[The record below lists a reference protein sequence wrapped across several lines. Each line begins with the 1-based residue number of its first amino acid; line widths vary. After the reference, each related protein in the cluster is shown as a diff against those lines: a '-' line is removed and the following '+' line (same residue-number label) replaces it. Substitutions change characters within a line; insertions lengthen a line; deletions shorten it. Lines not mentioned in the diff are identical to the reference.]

1 MAIKKSELYS
11 SLWASCDE
19 LRGSMDA
26 SQYKDYVLVLLFMK
40 YVSDK
45 KDPLV
50 ELKEGTT
57 FYDMLKYRGKP
68 EIGDKINTIIG
79 EFAKNNGLTGIIT
92 EADFEDNAK
101 LGSGKDKID
110 LLTNL
115 LNIFNKPELDFS
127 KNRADGDDLL
137 GDAYEYL
144 MRHFATESGKSK
156 GQFYTPS
163 EVSRI
168 MAQVIGINKSKSQ
181 DETIYDPTCGSGS
194 LLLKAADVAPHG
206 ITIYGQENDNAT
218 RALAVMNMW
227 LHNFADADIKQGNTM
242 STPEFKNDETG
253 ELKQF
258 DYAVA
263 NPPFSYKKWMN
274 GLDPKNDI
282 YKRFEGYDAIP
293 PKKNGDFA
301 FLLHLIK
308 SLKSKGKACIVL
320 PLGVLTRGN
329 SEAEIRKKI
338 IQKGYIK
345 GIIALPPNLF
355 YGTGIAACLIII
367 DKEDAENRDS
377 ILIVDASKG
386 FKKDGNKNR
395 LREQDIHRI
404 VDTFNNKLEIPKYS
418 RLVKISEIAEP
429 YNNYYLSISKYINN
443 KENLDSQSIEAHLL
457 GGIPKQD
464 IEALENY
471 WKVYPT
477 LKAGLFKA
485 IDKRPDF
492 YELIIA
498 SDEIKNTIFNH
509 PEFTAFGKQME
520 QVFEQWKTETIAY
533 TKALDKGLRPKHEI
547 HIISENLLK
556 HYDNKQLTDKY
567 TMYQHLM
574 DYWSP
579 DGNDEAMQDDFY
591 EIAADGWA
599 AGNEVKRKEKK
610 TKKGDK
616 EIVKQVAGIE
626 GLEGRL
632 IPPALMIQEY
642 FAKEQKAIEELE
654 AKTETLNANMEEM
667 RAEHGGEDGL
677 IANAMDEKAKISK
690 ANLAKAI
697 KDLGKRNEENSEEF
711 DMLVDY
717 KRLMDEEADTQNKI
731 KATKSELEKN
741 IIAKYPILTID
752 EIKILVIEKKWLK
765 NIELLIHSEM
775 DNINL
780 RLTHRIKEL
789 GNRYNKTIIQLK
801 EDESKYLSN
810 IETHLNIMGYSL
822 KDQIKIESKYDKI
835 AWTTKTIREL
845 CTYQNGTALEKFF
858 NKKSGYTVISI
869 GNYSV
874 DGRFVETSTYIS
886 EGFHGVIQKFIL
898 NKGDLAMILNDKTS
912 DGGIIGRVLYIDEDN
927 KYVFNQ
933 RTMRLTPD
941 ANIIEPELLYLL
953 INSESVHNIIVSKSK
968 PGTQIYINT
977 NDVLDLKITYP
988 TEKVKQRELIR
999 IFNDLNSEIK
1009 MIEAKYNK
1017 FKMLKL
1023 GVEAKLFDDIKSL

>member
-57 FYDMLKYRGKP
+57 FYDMLKYRGKV

-168 MAQVIGINKSKSQ
+168 MAKVIGINKSTSQ
-181 DETIYDPTCGSGS
+181 SQSLYDPTSGSGS
-194 LLLKAADVAPHG
+194 LLLKAADEAPHG

-242 STPEFKNDETG
+242 ATPEFKNEETG

-293 PKKNGDFA
+293 PKKNGDYA

-320 PLGVLTRGN
+320 PLGVLFRGN
-329 SEAEIRKKI
+329 AEAEIRKKI
-338 IQKGYIK
+338 IKKGYIK
-345 GIIALPPNLF
+345 AIVGLPPNLF
-355 YGTGIAACLIII
+355 YGTGIAASLIII
-367 DKEDAENRDS
+367 DKEDADKRDS
-377 ILIVDASKG
+377 IFMIDASKG
-386 FKKDGNKNR
+386 FIKDGNKNR
-395 LREQDIHRI
+395 LREQDIHKI
-404 VDTFNNKLEIPKYS
+404 VDTFNNQLQITKFS
-418 RLVKISEIAEP
+418 RLIPITEIADP
-429 YNNYYLSISKYINN
+429 KNDYNLNIPRYI
-443 KENLDSQSIEAHLL
+443 DSQEAEDIQDIEAHLL
-457 GGIPKQD
+457 GGIPKRD
-464 IEALENY
+464 IEALSNY
-471 WKVYPT
+471 WEVYPT
-477 LKAGLFKA
+477 LKNTLYKS

-492 YELIIA
+492 YELKIA
-498 SDEIKNTIFNH
+498 NEEIKNTIFNH
-509 PEFTAFGKQME
+509 PEFTAFGKKMDE
-520 QVFEQWKTETIAY
+520 VFTKWKNETIAY

-556 HYDNKQLTDKY
+556 HYDSKQLTDKY
-567 TMYQHLM
+567 AMYQHMM
-574 DYWSP
+574 DYWA
-579 DGNDEAMQDDFY
+579 ETMQDDFY
-591 EIAADGWA
+591 ELSADGWI
-599 AGNEVKRKEKK
+599 AGNEVKRIEKK

-626 GLEGRL
+626 GLEGRM
-632 IPPALMIQEY
+632 IPPTLMIQEY
-642 FAKEQKAIEELE
+642 FGKEQKAIDDLE
-654 AKTETLNANMEEM
+654 AQAETLNAKMEEL
-667 RAEHGGEDGL
+667 RDEHGGEEGL
-677 IANAMDEKAKISK
+677 LNNAIDDKGKISK

-697 KDLGKRNEENSEEF
+697 KELGKRNADNAEEF
-711 DMLVDY
+711 DMLAAY
-717 KRLMDEEADTQNKI
+717 KKLMDDEADTQTKI
-731 KATKSELEKN
+731 KTAKAELEKKV
-741 IIAKYPILTID
+741 IAQYPKLNID
-752 EIKILVIEKKWLK
+752 EIKTIVVEKKWMA
-765 NIELLIHSEM
+765 NMEQRIRTEM
-775 DNINL
+775 DNISH
-780 RLTHRIKEL
+780 RLTQRIKEL
-789 GNRYNKTIIQLK
+789 ADRYETPMPKLTEDVNLLTAIVENHLK
-801 EDESKYLSN
+801 QMN
-810 IETHLNIMGYSL
+810 
-822 KDQIKIESKYDKI
+822 
-835 AWTTKTIREL
+835 
-845 CTYQNGTALEKFF
+845 
-858 NKKSGYTVISI
+858 
-869 GNYSV
+869 
-874 DGRFVETSTYIS
+874 
-886 EGFHGVIQKFIL
+886 
-898 NKGDLAMILNDKTS
+898 
-912 DGGIIGRVLYIDEDN
+912 
-927 KYVFNQ
+927 
-933 RTMRLTPD
+933 
-941 ANIIEPELLYLL
+941 
-953 INSESVHNIIVSKSK
+953 
-968 PGTQIYINT
+968 
-977 NDVLDLKITYP
+977 
-988 TEKVKQRELIR
+988 
-999 IFNDLNSEIK
+999 
-1009 MIEAKYNK
+1009 
-1017 FKMLKL
+1017 FKW
-1023 GVEAKLFDDIKSL
+1023 

>member
-57 FYDMLKYRGKP
+57 FYDMLKHRGKSD
-68 EIGDKINTIIG
+68 IGDQINKIIG
-79 EFAKNNGLTGIIT
+79 EFAKNNNLTGIIT
-92 EADFEDNAK
+92 EADFNDDAK
-101 LGSGKDKID
+101 LGTGKDKVD
-110 LLTNL
+110 RLTNL
-115 LNIFNKPELDFS
+115 LNIFNNEELNFS
-127 KNRADGDDLL
+127 GNRADGDDLL

-144 MRHFATESGKSK
+144 MKNFATESGKSK

-168 MAQVIGINKSKSQ
+168 MAQVIGINRSKSQ

-227 LHNFADADIKQGNTM
+227 LHNFADAEIKQGNTL
-242 STPEFKNDETG
+242 SSPEFLNDETG

-263 NPPFSYKKWMN
+263 NPPFSYKAWMN
-274 GLDPKNDI
+274 GIDPEHDI

-320 PLGVLTRGN
+320 PLGVLFRGN
-329 SEAEIRKKI
+329 AEAEIRKQI
-338 IQKGYIK
+338 IKKGYIK
-345 GIIALPPNLF
+345 AIIGLPPNLF
-355 YGTGIAACLIII
+355 YGTGIAASLLVL
-367 DKEDAENRDS
+367 DKEDADKRTH
-377 ILIVDASKG
+377 IFMIDASKG
-386 FKKDGNKNR
+386 FKKDGNNNR
-395 LREQDIHRI
+395 LREQDIHKI
-404 VDTFNNKLEIPKYS
+404 VDTFNTLNESDPKYA
-418 RLVKISEIAEP
+418 RLVPISEIADP
-429 YNNYYLSISKYINN
+429 KNDYNLNIPRYI
-443 KENLDSQSIEAHLL
+443 DSQEAEDIQDIEAHLL
-457 GGIPKQD
+457 GGIPKRD

-498 SDEIKNTIFNH
+498 GEEIKNTIFNH

-520 QVFEQWKTETIAY
+520 QVFSTWKTETIAY

-556 HYDNKQLTDKY
+556 HYTPRVQTQYFASLYDKY
-567 TMYQHLM
+567 AMYQHLM

-591 EIAADGWA
+591 EIAAEGWA

-616 EIVKQVAGIE
+616 EIVKEVAGIE

-642 FAKEQKAIEELE
+642 FATEQKAIEELE
-654 AKTETLNANMEEM
+654 AKAETLNANMEEM
-667 RAEHGGEDGL
+667 REEHGGEEGL
-677 IANAMDEKAKISK
+677 LSNTIDDKGKISK
-690 ANLAKAI
+690 ANLGKAI
-697 KDLGKRNEENSEEF
+697 KELGKRNEENAEEF
-711 DMLVDY
+711 DMLAAY
-717 KRLMDEEADTQNKI
+717 KKLMDEEADTQTKI
-731 KATKSELEKN
+731 KAAKAELEKKV
-741 IIAKYPILTID
+741 IAQYPKLTID
-752 EIKILVIEKKWLK
+752 EIKTIVVEKKWMT
-765 NIELLIHSEM
+765 NIEQRIRTEM
-775 DNINL
+775 DNISH
-780 RLTHRIKEL
+780 RLTQRIKEL
-789 GNRYNKTIIQLK
+789 AERYENPMPKLTNEVAALT
-801 EDESKYLSN
+801 SK
-810 IETHLNIMGYSL
+810 
-822 KDQIKIESKYDKI
+822 
-835 AWTTKTIREL
+835 
-845 CTYQNGTALEKFF
+845 
-858 NKKSGYTVISI
+858 
-869 GNYSV
+869 
-874 DGRFVETSTYIS
+874 
-886 EGFHGVIQKFIL
+886 
-898 NKGDLAMILNDKTS
+898 
-912 DGGIIGRVLYIDEDN
+912 
-927 KYVFNQ
+927 
-933 RTMRLTPD
+933 
-941 ANIIEPELLYLL
+941 
-953 INSESVHNIIVSKSK
+953 
-968 PGTQIYINT
+968 
-977 NDVLDLKITYP
+977 
-988 TEKVKQRELIR
+988 
-999 IFNDLNSEIK
+999 
-1009 MIEAKYNK
+1009 
-1017 FKMLKL
+1017 
-1023 GVEAKLFDDIKSL
+1023 VEAHLQAMGFDINPKIN

>member
-163 EVSRI
+163 EVSRV

-242 STPEFKNDETG
+242 ATPEFKNDETG
-253 ELKQF
+253 KLKQF
-258 DYAVA
+258 DYAVS

-320 PLGVLTRGN
+320 PLGVLFRGN
-329 SEAEIRKKI
+329 AEAEIRKQI
-338 IQKGYIK
+338 IKKGYIK
-345 GIIALPPNLF
+345 AIIGLPPNLF
-355 YGTGIAACLIII
+355 YGTGIAASLIVL
-367 DKEDAENRDS
+367 DKEDADKRTH
-377 ILIVDASKG
+377 IFMIDASKG
-386 FKKDGNKNR
+386 FKKGGNKNR
-395 LREQDIHRI
+395 LREQDIHKM
-404 VDTFNNKLEIPKYS
+404 VDTFNSQNQSDKKYA
-418 RLVKISEIAEP
+418 RLVPITEIADP
-429 YNNYYLSISKYINN
+429 KNDYNLNIPRYI
-443 KENLDSQSIEAHLL
+443 DSQEAEDIQDIEAHLL
-457 GGIPKQD
+457 GGIPKRD

-477 LKAGLFKA
+477 LKAGLFKV

-520 QVFEQWKTETIAY
+520 QVFEKWKTETIAY

-567 TMYQHLM
+567 AMYQHLM

-591 EIAADGWA
+591 EIAVDGWE
-599 AGNEVKRKEKK
+599 AGKEVKYK
-610 TKKGDK
+610 TKKKKKGDE
-616 EIVKQVAGIE
+616 EITVTLTGID

-632 IPPALMIQEY
+632 IPPALLIQEY
-642 FAKEQKAIEELE
+642 FPTEKKEIEELE
-654 AKTETLNANMEEM
+654 AKLETIAKEKNELQE
-667 RAEHGGEDGL
+667 EHGGEEAALQGVSTKKDADNAL
-677 IANAMDEKAKISK
+677 TDYVIQAMEEYYADDFKKYSLLEQEIAKCEAYLKKENTNEFIEALKNPKGKLTQKALTDKAKVTGNADEKRVLDKYVETLKKSSK
-690 ANLAKAI
+690 ANKELN
-697 KDLGKRNEENSEEF
+697 DL
-711 DMLVDY
+711 V
-717 KRLMDEEADTQNKI
+717 EAVTKKLDTNI
-731 KATKSELEKN
+731 KATPEADYIKEIIIIQKFLSLLEAETESKAKLKKALEELEKN
-741 IIAKYPILTID
+741 VIAKYPTLTID
-752 EIKILVIEKKWLK
+752 EIKTIVVEKKWMASMEQR
-765 NIELLIHSEM
+765 IRTEM
-775 DNINL
+775 DNISH
-780 RLTHRIKEL
+780 RLTQRIKEL
-789 GNRYNKTIIQLK
+789 ADRY
-801 EDESKYLSN
+801 
-810 IETHLNIMGYSL
+810 ETPMPKLTN
-822 KDQIKIESKYDKI
+822 
-835 AWTTKTIREL
+835 
-845 CTYQNGTALEKFF
+845 
-858 NKKSGYTVISI
+858 
-869 GNYSV
+869 
-874 DGRFVETSTYIS
+874 
-886 EGFHGVIQKFIL
+886 
-898 NKGDLAMILNDKTS
+898 DLALLTS
-912 DGGIIGRVLYIDEDN
+912 KVED
-927 KYVFNQ
+927 
-933 RTMRLTPD
+933 
-941 ANIIEPELLYLL
+941 
-953 INSESVHNIIVSKSK
+953 H
-968 PGTQIYINT
+968 
-977 NDVLDLKITYP
+977 LKQMNY
-988 TEKVKQRELIR
+988 KW
-999 IFNDLNSEIK
+999 
-1009 MIEAKYNK
+1009 
-1017 FKMLKL
+1017 
-1023 GVEAKLFDDIKSL
+1023 